1 MKHQRVVL
9 IFLPLIVAVAAAIFI
24 VPGKSQEQK
33 PRPAKTRP
41 KTFEETRFPIAE
53 YLAVEPTDPTERSK
67 RQARGNKYKNSW
79 GIHPDAHSDSVVRVD
94 SVDTSLP
101 ALPSEKSSAVIVGQV
116 TEANAYISND
126 KNSVYSVFTIQ
137 VNEVLKKPG
146 NVTLST
152 ASVIDVEREG
162 GRVRFPNGRLRIY
175 MIGDFGMP
183 KVGARYV
190 LFLDDSPTGFE
201 LITGYELVEGR
212 VYPLDDLP
220 NSRIYEDSDEL
231 TFLSHLR
238 TTLIKSQT

>member
-1 MKHQRVVL
+1 MKRQRVVL
-9 IFLPLIVAVAAAIFI
+9 IFFPLIVAVVAAIII

-41 KTFEETRFPIAE
+41 KTSEETRFPIAE
-53 YLAVEPTDPTERSK
+53 YLAVEPTDPAERSK
-67 RQARGNKYKNSW
+67 RQARGKKYKSSSW

-126 KNSVYSVFTIQ
+126 KSSVYSVFTIQ

-175 MIGDFGMP
+175 MIDDFGMP

-190 LFLDDSPTGFE
+190 LFLSDSPTGFE

-220 NSRIYEDSDEL
+220 NSRTYEDSDEL

-238 TTLIKSQT
+238 TTIK